1 MIRRDRNHPSVLMWE
16 PILNETPYPR
26 DFALEALRITWE
38 EFPYPGRPVAAADVH
53 SKGVAE
59 NYDVVYGWPGDDEKA
74 DRPEQCI
81 LLVSL
86 ARMWMTGMHIIII
99 TVPAVAGGNARC
111 WCRRCHYQRV
121 MMKCTALQGSLSVGR
136 NGILLT
142 ISGGIIPIR
151 ISGAFMMRSVSL
163 NTLIM
168 LSQPVCRDIEASC
181 GGMWPY
187 GVYRP

>member
-1 MIRRDRNHPSVLMWE
+1 MWE

-81 LLVSL
+81 FTREFGENVDDWY
-86 ARMWMTGMHIIII
+86 AHNNN

-142 ISGGIIPIR
+142 ISGGII
-151 ISGAFMMRSVSL
+151 RSVFRGHL
-163 NTLIM
+163 
-168 LSQPVCRDIEASC
+168 
-181 GGMWPY
+181 
-187 GVYRP
+187 

>member
-1 MIRRDRNHPSVLMWE
+1 MKRLIRAISHWRRYGLH
-16 PILNETPYPR
+16 
-26 DFALEALRITWE
+26 
-38 EFPYPGRPVAAADVH
+38 GRSFLIPDAVAAADVH

-81 LLVSL
+81 FTREFGENVDDWY
-86 ARMWMTGMHIIII
+86 AHNNN

-142 ISGGIIPIR
+142 ISGGII
-151 ISGAFMMRSVSL
+151 RSVFRGHL
-163 NTLIM
+163 
-168 LSQPVCRDIEASC
+168 
-181 GGMWPY
+181 
-187 GVYRP
+187 